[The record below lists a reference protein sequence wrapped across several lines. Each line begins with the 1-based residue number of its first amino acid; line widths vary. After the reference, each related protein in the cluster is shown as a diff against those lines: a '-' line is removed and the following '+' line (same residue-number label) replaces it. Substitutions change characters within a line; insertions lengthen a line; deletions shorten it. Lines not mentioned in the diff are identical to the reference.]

1 MKIMTVVGARP
12 QFIKAAPF
20 SRALRLRHR
29 EVLVHTGQ
37 HYDRAMSQQ
46 FFDQMG
52 IPRPDYNLEVGSGGH
67 GWQTGRMLVGLEPL
81 LLKAKP
87 DAVVV
92 FGDTNSTL
100 AGSLAAAKLHI
111 PVAHVEA
118 GMRSFNRLMPEELN
132 RVAAD
137 HLADINFCSTR
148 TAVENLRRE
157 GLAKTAR
164 LAGDIM
170 VDSLRHFLPSDSQ
183 RRKILAGHGLEP
195 RSYLLATIHRAENTD
210 YRHRL
215 AGIVSAL
222 AESGRTV
229 FFPVHPRT
237 LSRLRSFGL
246 LAGLRRSA
254 NVRLAPPLGYIES
267 LAIQSL
273 ALSVVT
279 DSGGVQKE
287 AYILG
292 TPCITVRDQTEWVE
306 TVASGWNRL
315 AGADPRRIA
324 AALRTVTVR
333 RPSRHPRLYGD
344 GRSAGRMVA
353 ELERFLG
360 R

>member
-1 MKIMTVVGARP
+1 MKILTVVGARP

-20 SRALRLRHR
+20 SKALRLRHR

-67 GWQTGRMLVGLEPL
+67 GLQTGRMLIGLEPVI
-81 LLKAKP
+81 LKAKP

-100 AGSLAAAKLHI
+100 AGALAAAKLHI

-137 HLADINFCSTR
+137 HLSDINFCSTK
-148 TAVENLRRE
+148 TAVENLRCE
-157 GLAKTAR
+157 GLSKTAR
-164 LAGDIM
+164 LVGDIM
-170 VDSLRHFLPSDSQ
+170 VDSLRHFLPPAA
-183 RRKILAGHGLEP
+183 RRREMLSPYGFKP
-195 RSYLLATIHRAENTD
+195 RGFLLATVHRAENTD
-210 YRHRL
+210 DPRRL
-215 AGIVSAL
+215 AGIIKAL
-222 AESGRTV
+222 SEADHPV
-229 FFPVHPRT
+229 LLPVHPRT
-237 LSRLRSFGL
+237 LSRLKSYGL

-254 NVRLAPPLGYIES
+254 NVRLVPPLGYVES
-267 LAIQSL
+267 LALQSL
-273 ALSVVT
+273 ALAVVT

-287 AYILG
+287 AYLLG
-292 TPCITVRDQTEWVE
+292 TPCVTVRDQTEWVE
-306 TVASGWNRL
+306 TVAAGWNRL

-324 AALRTVTVR
+324 AALRSIG

-344 GRSAGRMVA
+344 GRAAGRMVA

>member
-1 MKIMTVVGARP
+1 MKILTVVGARP

-20 SRALRLRHR
+20 SRALRANHR

-52 IPRPDYNLEVGSGGH
+52 IPQPDYNLEVGSGGH
-67 GWQTGRMLVGLEPL
+67 GWQTGRMLLGLEPVM
-81 LLKAKP
+81 LKEKP

-100 AGSLAAAKLHI
+100 AGALAAAKLHI

-132 RVAAD
+132 RVTAD

-148 TAVENLRRE
+148 TAVDNLKRE
-157 GLAKTAR
+157 GLSKSAR
-164 LAGDIM
+164 LVGDIM
-170 VDSLRHFLPSDSQ
+170 VDSLCHFLPSDRQ
-183 RRKILAGHGLEP
+183 RRKILAEYGLEP

-210 YRHRL
+210 DRSRL
-215 AGIVSAL
+215 DGIISAL
-222 AESGRTV
+222 ADSARPV
-229 FFPVHPRT
+229 VFPVHPRT
-237 LSRLRSFGL
+237 LSRMRSFGL
-246 LAGLRRSA
+246 LKRLRLA
-254 NVRLAPPLGYIES
+254 KNVRLLPPLGYID
-267 LAIQSL
+267 SL
-273 ALSVVT
+273 ALQSQALAVVT

-292 TPCITVRDQTEWVE
+292 TPCITVRDETEWVE

-315 AGADPRRIA
+315 AGADPRRITSC
-324 AALRTVTVR
+324 LRAIGK
-333 RPSRHPRLYGD
+333 PASHPKFYGD
-344 GRSAGRMVA
+344 GRASNRMVA
-353 ELERFLG
+353 VLERSFG

>member
-1 MKIMTVVGARP
+1 MKILTVVGARP

-52 IPRPDYNLEVGSGGH
+52 IPRPDYNLKVGSGGH
-67 GWQTGRMLVGLEPL
+67 GWQTGLMLTRLEPVM
-81 LLKAKP
+81 LKVRP

-100 AGSLAAAKLHI
+100 AGALAAAKLHI
-111 PVAHVEA
+111 PVAHIEA

-148 TAVENLRRE
+148 TAVDNLKRE
-157 GLAKTAR
+157 GLSQTAR
-164 LAGDIM
+164 LVGDIM
-170 VDSLRHFLPSDSQ
+170 VDSLRHFLPPAA
-183 RRKILAGHGLEP
+183 RRREILSPYGLRP
-195 RSYLLATIHRAENTD
+195 RGFLLATIHRAENTD
-210 YRHRL
+210 DRGRL
-215 AGIVSAL
+215 TGIVKAL
-222 AESGRTV
+222 SEAAHPV
-229 FFPVHPRT
+229 LLPVHPRT
-237 LSRLRSFGL
+237 LSRLKSFGL
-246 LAGLRRSA
+246 LSGLRRSA
-254 NVRLAPPLGYIES
+254 NVRLAPPLGYVES
-267 LAIQSL
+267 LALQSL
-273 ALSVVT
+273 ALAVVT

-292 TPCITVRDQTEWVE
+292 TPCVTVRDQTEWVE
-306 TVASGWNRL
+306 TVAAGWNRL

-324 AALRTVTVR
+324 AALGRAA

-344 GRSAGRMVA
+344 GRAAGRMVA
-353 ELERFLG
+353 ELEHFFG